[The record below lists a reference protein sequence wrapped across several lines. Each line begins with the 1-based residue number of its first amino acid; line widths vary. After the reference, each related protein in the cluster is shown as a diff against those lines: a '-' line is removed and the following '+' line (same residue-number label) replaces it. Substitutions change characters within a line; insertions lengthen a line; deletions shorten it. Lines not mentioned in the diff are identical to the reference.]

1 VTAHVVGAPQAAQ
14 QWGLDLALPD
24 VAGFRLWNLELLNW
38 GTFDGAIHRFPIEGC
53 DTFVTGHVGA
63 GKSTIV
69 DALTT
74 LFVPTS
80 KLVYN
85 QAAGADRGERR
96 LDTYL
101 RGTYSTQADDA
112 GASSKPVS
120 LRGTTHVS
128 AVLAHFRDDASGTDA
143 TFAQIFY
150 FTGTGIVGRVHAVA
164 DKPVTIEELLAGANS
179 DTRRLHAKIRTRM
192 TELGTWKEYIAAV
205 RKRLGLPHEQALDL
219 WFKTV
224 SMKQVGNLT
233 AFVRSHM
240 LEPPDETEA
249 KIVSLVAHYQD
260 LTAAAAAIAKA
271 REQLGILDPLVTAL
285 DDHHRHAK
293 DADVWLRLRD
303 RYLEGFYQRLEIDIV
318 AVEIG
323 LAEGR
328 LATANARVS
337 SLQTQIAS
345 DERRV
350 STLDKAINDQGGAAL
365 AQVETDIEQAE
376 ASLQTRR
383 ERRLLYEERCNEAG
397 VDPADGLDAF
407 TAQRAHVQVL
417 HDQAAERA
425 EQGGE
430 YDQIAA
436 LSKAREELREVSGQI
451 ETLRHRKSNIEV
463 GLLSVRTLI
472 AQAIGA
478 DEADLPFAGELLQV
492 RPQRREWEP
501 AAQRLM
507 RGFGLSLLVPDHL
520 YSQVAAYVDQTNL
533 RARLVYHRVPEEARP
548 ARRSGP
554 GTLPEIFEIMPTSP
568 MRDWL
573 AGEVTRRFEYTLA
586 ESTAA
591 FTAADQAITR
601 TGQFKAR
608 TRHEKDDRF
617 GLGDQRRYV
626 LGWDNQGKVAA
637 LSHHAEELEREVR
650 RLDVAL
656 DAVVEE
662 KRKHQKVVNATDALL
677 REYTEF
683 AAVDAASALA
693 ARDDLLGQRKTL
705 LSKSSSLTALMEQ
718 KAAREAERDKKKGYY
733 DIANKAV
740 GRHEGTLQ
748 DLSTRGQS
756 LPEVPPELP
765 VDAIS
770 TLTAVHAEVEQH
782 AGTTSLSTV
791 DRAKQASRQLLQ
803 GEIDTITKRATRASV
818 NAVGLMQK
826 FSSAYPG
833 DAVDMDATLESAAD
847 FRRVHQRLVEDD
859 LPRFEAEFKKQL
871 SENTMREVAGFNQ
884 HLHVSSKRIND
895 HVERINKSL
904 AGIRYTPTT
913 YIRLEATTSADVD
926 IRDFKRDLRECID
939 GALSGDGDAYITDR
953 FPKVQAI
960 VERFRGREARAEEDK
975 RWTARVTDVRNWYT
989 FAIVERDRD
998 TDASVAHYSDSD
1010 GKSGGEK
1017 EKLAYTVLAAALSY
1031 QFGLVA
1037 GDPRSRTFRFVAIDE
1052 AFARGS
1058 DASTRFALELFDKM
1072 GLQLLI
1078 VTPLQKKE
1086 VIAPYVE
1093 RVGLIVQEQ
1102 DHRSRV
1108 IFMKIEDYRE
1118 RLTAGTQ
1125 GLRPAAEV

>member
-1 VTAHVVGAPQAAQ
+1 MVTVPQAAQ

-74 LFVPTS
+74 LFVPTG

-96 LDTYL
+96 LETYL

-150 FTGTGIVGRVHAVA
+150 FTGTGTVGRVHAVA
-164 DKPVTIEELLAGANS
+164 DKPVTIEELLTGANS

-249 KIVSLVAHYQD
+249 KIVSLVSHYQD

-271 REQLGILDPLVTAL
+271 REQLGVLDPLVAAL
-285 DDHHRHAK
+285 DDHSRHTK
-293 DADVWLRLRD
+293 DAEARVELRD
-303 RYLEGFYQRLEIDIV
+303 RYLDAFYQRLEIDMV
-318 AVEIG
+318 ADETVQ
-323 LAEGR
+323 AESR
-328 LATANARVS
+328 LATANARAKS
-337 SLQTQIAS
+337 MEHEIGSE
-345 DERRV
+345 DRRI
-350 STLDKAINDQGGAAL
+350 STLDKAINDQGGSAL
-365 AQVETDIEQAE
+365 TQLETDIEGAQT
-376 ASLQTRR
+376 SLQGRR
-383 ERRLLYEERCNEAG
+383 ERRDLYENRCREAG
-397 VDPADGLDAF
+397 VEPAQNLDAF
-407 TAQRAHVQVL
+407 TTQRALVQL
-417 HDQAAERA
+417 RHDQAAARA
-425 EQGGE
+425 EDDPE
-430 YDQIAA
+430 YEQIAA
-436 LSKAREELREVSGQI
+436 LAKAREELRDVTEQI
-451 ETLRHRKSNIEV
+451 ETLRHRKSNIDT
-463 GLLSVRTLI
+463 GLLAVRTMI
-472 AQAIGA
+472 AEAIDA
-478 DEADLPFAGELLQV
+478 DEADLPFAGELLQIH
-492 RPQRREWEP
+492 PERREWEP

-507 RGFGLSLLVPDHL
+507 RGFGLSLLVPDNL
-520 YSQVAAYVDQTNL
+520 YAHAAAYIDRTNL
-533 RARLVYHRVPEEARP
+533 RARLVYHRVPEEVRP
-548 ARRSGP
+548 ARRPSS
-554 GTLPEIFEIMPTSP
+554 GTLPEIFEVMPTSP

-573 AGEVTRRFEYTLA
+573 VGELTRRFEYTLA

-591 FTAADQAITR
+591 FAAADQAITR
-601 TGQFKAR
+601 MGQIKAR

-617 GLGDQRRYV
+617 ALGDQRRYV
-626 LGWDNQGKVAA
+626 LGWDNQNKIAA
-637 LSHHAEELEREVR
+637 LREHAEGLDGRVR
-650 RLDVAL
+650 RLDGEL
-656 DAVVEE
+656 DAAAEV
-662 KRKHQKVVNATDALL
+662 KRRNQRVVNAADTLL
-677 REYTEF
+677 REYADF
-683 AAVDAASALA
+683 AAVDAASALTA
-693 ARDDLLGQRKTL
+693 LNDLVSQRKTL
-705 LSKSSSLTALMEQ
+705 LAKSTSLTALMEQ
-718 KAAREAERDKKKGYY
+718 KAERETQRDKRKEQYEVA
-733 DIANKAV
+733 IKAV

-748 DLSTRGQS
+748 DLDERGRALPNTAPD
-756 LPEVPPELP
+756 LPE
-765 VDAIS
+765 DALS
-770 TLTAVHAEVEQH
+770 TLTAAHAETEQRV
-782 AGTTSLSTV
+782 GTTVLSNV
-791 DRAKQASRQLLQ
+791 EKAKQSSRQLLQ
-803 GEIDTITKRATRASV
+803 GEIDATAKRAARASET
-818 NAVGLMQK
+818 AVGLMQK
-826 FSSAYPG
+826 FRSAYPG
-833 DAVDMDATLESAAD
+833 DATDMDATLESAAD
-847 FRRVHQRLVEDD
+847 FRRVHHSLVEDD

-871 SENTMREVAGFNQ
+871 SENTMRELAGFNQ

-895 HVERINKSL
+895 HVERINRSL

-939 GALSGDGDAYITDR
+939 GALSGDGDAYISDR

-975 RWTARVTDVRNWYT
+975 RWTARVTDVRNWCT

-998 TDASVAHYSDSD
+998 TDAPVAHYSDSD

-1102 DHRSRV
+1102 NHRSRV

-1125 GLRPAAEV
+1125 GLRPAAEA